1 MSHEKEIAS
10 ALFLMRA
17 CVVNGFSWDILS
29 KVLEHEYERAVL
41 AKDVKYL
48 DVVASMVA
56 LTKTLRGLHG

>member
-1 MSHEKEIAS
+1 MTHEKEIAS

-17 CVVNGFSWDILS
+17 CIVSGFSWEILG
-29 KVLEHEYERAVL
+29 KVLEHEYERALL
-41 AKDVKYL
+41 AKDQKYL